1 MDVLPKYGSTEWFS
15 VRSLTS
21 LQCSFFPNSLGFV
34 DLGHTQITKA
44 LPNLENFIVRE
55 SRDLKML
62 YSQCAGVNPP

>member
-21 LQCSFFPNSLGFV
+21 LRCSFFPNSLGFV

-55 SRDLKML
+55 
-62 YSQCAGVNPP
+62 